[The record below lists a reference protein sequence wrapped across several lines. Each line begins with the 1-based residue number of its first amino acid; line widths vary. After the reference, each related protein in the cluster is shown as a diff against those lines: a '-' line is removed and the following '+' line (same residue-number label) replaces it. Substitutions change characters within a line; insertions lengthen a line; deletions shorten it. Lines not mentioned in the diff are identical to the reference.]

1 MAEPTTAAPSG
12 ASTSNARQPAAA
24 SAESPTITRMLFL
37 GADSLADGFRLIGF
51 ETYANPN
58 PDDVDQ
64 LFRDLR
70 TSRDKAFVVVDDDVM
85 RSGAANLEQVRRE
98 GGRIVVVSV
107 PPLAG
112 PVALESEVAERLAA
126 MFGSNSSMVADP

>member
-12 ASTSNARQPAAA
+12 ASTSTARQPAAA
-24 SAESPTITRMLFL
+24 SSAESPTITRILFL

-51 ETYANPN
+51 ETYPN
-58 PDDVDQ
+58 PSPEDVDQ

-85 RSGAANLEQVRRE
+85 RSGAANLERVRRE
-98 GGRIVVVSV
+98 GGRVVVVSV

-112 PVALESEVAERLAA
+112 PVVLESEVADRLAA
-126 MFGSNSSMVADP
+126 MFGSNSPIHTD